1 MEREYRPLRD
11 EFHVTVG
18 ADAVRRARAR
28 VVAAAEHWGVPLSA
42 DGLSDLR
49 LCASELV
56 ANALEHAGGSCLVT
70 VDWVADELRVE
81 VADGCRRPPV
91 VLVAGDELP
100 SGRGLVLVEALA
112 RSWGW
117 RMVPGGKVV
126 YFSFA
131 AKRVGVGQQRGE
143 PVSASAASGLR

>member
-1 MEREYRPLRD
+1 MEREYRPMRD

-18 ADAVRRARAR
+18 VEAVRRARER

-42 DGLSDLR
+42 DALSDVR

-81 VADGCRRPPV
+81 VADGCRRPPA

-112 RSWGW
+112 GRWGW

-126 YFSFA
+126 YFAFA
-131 AKRVGVGQQRGE
+131 AKRAPLGQRGE
-143 PVSASAASGLR
+143 PVSASAASYRR